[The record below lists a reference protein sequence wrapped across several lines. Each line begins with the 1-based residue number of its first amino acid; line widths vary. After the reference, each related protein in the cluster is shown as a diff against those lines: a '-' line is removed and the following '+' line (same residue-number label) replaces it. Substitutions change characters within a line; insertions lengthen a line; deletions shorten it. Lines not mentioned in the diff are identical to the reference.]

1 MFIKRLGSAY
11 IDQLKW
17 RGMWVFIVQRLGTR
31 NIVYGES
38 FQDAPNLNQWA
49 RPVRL
54 HVTAQLVAEN
64 IVNCKWDDSDA
75 TKRRR
80 EFCEKYEGY
89 GNVCNCKYI
98 YNLSCHWEPVA
109 LQKCWL
115 VGHLKL
121 VTFTLFYHK
130 LWLKIAWLQL
140 MHYYLT
146 SKIYQ

>member
-38 FQDAPNLNQWA
+38 FQDALNLNQWA

-54 HVTAQLVAEN
+54 RVTAQLVAEN

-89 GNVCNCKYI
+89 GNVCNCKYM
-98 YNLSCHWEPVA
+98 YNLSCH
-109 LQKCWL
+109 
-115 VGHLKL
+115 
-121 VTFTLFYHK
+121 
-130 LWLKIAWLQL
+130 
-140 MHYYLT
+140 
-146 SKIYQ
+146 